1 MATIL
6 ETTVELK
13 SSPGKFLD
21 MFIGKQ
27 QFEVS
32 SICPSYI
39 QGCELREGEMGQVG
53 SIVVWRYI
61 SNNIKP
67 ITINM
72 CKCYIWSDG
81 EAKMIMEMIDSID
94 LENNQVTFKVLDGDL
109 MKEYTLFLITLQVTS
124 KEGDVGS
131 VAHWHFQYVKINE
144 KVADPESLLQFAV
157 EVSKEI
163 DAHLFSW

>member
-1 MATIL
+1 MARIL

-21 MFIGKQ
+21 MFVGKQ

-53 SIVVWRYI
+53 SIVVWRYVH
-61 SNNIKP
+61 
-67 ITINM
+67 
-72 CKCYIWSDG
+72 DG
-81 EAKMIMEMIDSID
+81 EAKMIMEIIDSID

-124 KEGDVGS
+124 KEGGVGS

>member
-53 SIVVWRYI
+53 SIVVWRYVHGKWGGKNDNGDDRLNR
-61 SNNIKP
+61 S
-67 ITINM
+67 
-72 CKCYIWSDG
+72 G
-81 EAKMIMEMIDSID
+81 E
-94 LENNQVTFKVLDGDL
+94 QPGDV
-109 MKEYTLFLITLQVTS
+109 QVTS

>member
-1 MATIL
+1 MARIL

-21 MFIGKQ
+21 MFVGKQ
-27 QFEVS
+27 QFEIS
-32 SICPSYI
+32 SVCPSYV
-39 QGCELREGEMGQVG
+39 QGCELREGEMGQV
-53 SIVVWRYI
+53 
-61 SNNIKP
+61 
-67 ITINM
+67 
-72 CKCYIWSDG
+72 DG
-81 EAKMIMEMIDSID
+81 EEKMMMEMIDSID
-94 LENNQVTFKVLDGDL
+94 LENNQITFKVLDGDL

-131 VAHWHFQYVKINE
+131 VAHWHFQYVKLNE
-144 KVADPESLLQFAV
+144 KVADPESLLQFAI

>member
-1 MATIL
+1 MARIL

-21 MFIGKQ
+21 MFVGKQ
-27 QFEVS
+27 QFEIS
-32 SICPSYI
+32 SVCPSYV

-53 SIVVWRYI
+53 SIVVWRYVH
-61 SNNIKP
+61 
-67 ITINM
+67 
-72 CKCYIWSDG
+72 DG
-81 EAKMIMEMIDSID
+81 EEKMMMEMIDSID
-94 LENNQVTFKVLDGDL
+94 LENNQITFKVLDGDL

-131 VAHWHFQYVKINE
+131 VAHWHFQYVKLNE
-144 KVADPESLLQFAV
+144 KVADPESLLQFAI

>member
-1 MATIL
+1 MARIL

-21 MFIGKQ
+21 MFVGKQ
-27 QFEVS
+27 QFEIS
-32 SICPSYI
+32 SVCPSYV

-53 SIVVWRYI
+53 SIVVWRYVHGKWGGK
-61 SNNIKP
+61 N
-67 ITINM
+67 
-72 CKCYIWSDG
+72 D
-81 EAKMIMEMIDSID
+81 
-94 LENNQVTFKVLDGDL
+94 DGDDRL
-109 MKEYTLFLITLQVTS
+109 NRSGEQPDHVQVTS

-131 VAHWHFQYVKINE
+131 VAHWHFQYVKLNE
-144 KVADPESLLQFAV
+144 KVADPESLLQFAI

>member
-1 MATIL
+1 MARIL

-21 MFIGKQ
+21 MFVGKQ

-53 SIVVWRYI
+53 SIVVWRYVH
-61 SNNIKP
+61 
-67 ITINM
+67 
-72 CKCYIWSDG
+72 G
-81 EAKMIMEMIDSID
+81 EWGGKND
-94 LENNQVTFKVLDGDL
+94 NGDNRL
-109 MKEYTLFLITLQVTS
+109 NRSGEQPGDVQVTS
-124 KEGDVGS
+124 KEGGVGS